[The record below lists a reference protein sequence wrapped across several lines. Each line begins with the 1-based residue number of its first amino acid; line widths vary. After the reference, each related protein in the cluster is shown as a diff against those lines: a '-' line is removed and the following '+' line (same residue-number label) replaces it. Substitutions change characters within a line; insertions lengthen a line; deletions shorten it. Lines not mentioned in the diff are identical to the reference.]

1 MSDYKAILKQAEI
14 FYQVS
19 ENQLEWIS
27 ALCQEHTFQ
36 QGELIFAEGEMCD
49 ELYIIA
55 QGEVDIQINPGLVS
69 SHPARNNHPVSVNTM
84 RRGQSFGEIAMVDHG
99 MRSAS
104 AWAAK
109 PDTRLLLIPRKD
121 LEALCEQHPQLG
133 YRLMRNLAADLAMK
147 MRSTDLRMR
156 EKLLHEQAQSVQSRD

>member
-1 MSDYKAILKQAEI
+1 MSDYKAILSQADI
-14 FYQVS
+14 FYKLTES
-19 ENQLEWIS
+19 QLEWVA
-27 ALCQEHTFQ
+27 ALCQERTFQ
-36 QGELIFAEGEMCD
+36 SGELIFAEGEMCD

-69 SHPARNNHPVSVNTM
+69 SHPDRNNHPVSVNTM

-109 PDTRLLLIPRKD
+109 PDTRLLIIPRKE
-121 LEALCEQHPQLG
+121 LEILCEQHPQLG

-156 EKLLHEQAQSVQSRD
+156 EKLLHEQAHSAQPHD